1 MDASPPRIDVGQLP
15 QGRFLAH
22 GELQVWP
29 HGRLMC
35 FEASGPFN
43 VEMVAAMSRAVGLL
57 LRRWQPPTPYVSVTW
72 WHGSL
77 MASPEVLEAYRDL
90 LRRGRQAMPAELGC
104 LWCVGPDITDA
115 SLMKPLW
122 QQVHADCGYRL
133 EFLDSDATLLA
144 RADDLLRAHGVAE
157 GLEAVRHA

>member
-22 GELQVWP
+22 GELQVWQ

-43 VEMVAAMSRAVGLL
+43 VEMVGAMSRAVGLL
-57 LRRWQPPTPYVSVTW
+57 LQRWRPPRPYVSVTW

-77 MASPEVLEAYRDL
+77 LASPEVLAAYRDL
-90 LRRGRQAMPAELGC
+90 LKRGRRVLPAELGC
-104 LWCVGPDITDA
+104 LWCVGPDIADGP
-115 SLMKPLW
+115 LMKPLW
-122 QQVHADCGYRL
+122 QQVHDDCGYRL
-133 EFLDSDATLLA
+133 EFLDSDAAMLA
-144 RADDLLRAHGVAE
+144 RADELLRAHGVAG
-157 GLEAVRHA
+157 GLEAASHA